1 MVNFLKTK
9 KELIDK
15 VCFQYDMSYGIYKDL
30 KKKKKNTESDKEMK
44 ETKPLKLLVTQN
56 MMDKRRISFND
67 LQVF

>member
-15 VCFQYDMSYGIYKDL
+15 ACFQYDMSYGRYKDL
-30 KKKKKNTESDKEMK
+30 KKKNNTESDKEMK
-44 ETKPLKLLVTQN
+44 EMKPLKLLVIQN

>member
-15 VCFQYDMSYGIYKDL
+15 ACFQYDMSYGRYKDL

-44 ETKPLKLLVTQN
+44 EMKPLKLLVIQN

>member
-15 VCFQYDMSYGIYKDL
+15 ACFQYDMSYGRYKDL
-30 KKKKKNTESDKEMK
+30 KKKNTESDKEMK
-44 ETKPLKLLVTQN
+44 EMKPLKLLVIQN